1 MGTGIPTAS
10 SGGSAGFSQWFSSFC
25 LESQNVKLP
34 AKPKRFVLVMD
45 QNIFI
50 LLLEFILGKSLN
62 EIKYGFK
69 IRTNT
74 SNLIRQIVAV
84 LLNENC
90 MRLTHSSGIF

>member
-1 MGTGIPTAS
+1 
-10 SGGSAGFSQWFSSFC
+10 
-25 LESQNVKLP
+25 
-34 AKPKRFVLVMD
+34 MD